1 MLVINYNTTARSN
14 LRTCYTSWQRID
26 SAAAFAS
33 CGRCSTVGGF
43 WIWQRIE
50 KISWVDKISNVVLAE
65 LEEDR
70 QMLKIIQQRQL
81 YCVGYI
87 FRHQSLLLVIRDGR
101 IKGRP
106 KGGRRRMQMLHML
119 AKDGYM
125 AVKQEAEDCWR

>member
-1 MLVINYNTTARSN
+1 
-14 LRTCYTSWQRID
+14 
-26 SAAAFAS
+26 
-33 CGRCSTVGGF
+33 
-43 WIWQRIE
+43 
-50 KISWVDKISNVVLAE
+50 VDKISNVVLAE

-87 FRHQSLLLVIRDGR
+87 FRHQSLLLVIIDGR